1 MKNKHYSIFV
11 CYLLY
16 TFAVT
21 GPHQPKNRS
30 NLIVVRRTNVNS
42 TTSTTFPSHTPV
54 IDHQQGAGQTNVLQ
68 SVTHHGS
75 TTATGLEHSSV
86 VVWLLPTVALLAAI
100 LLVVVWL
107 KVRRGK
113 SHHSGHKPKPSSS
126 LPIGRRLSHSPDTP
140 APKNG
145 HHMPVALRKTL
156 LDQSRFM
163 ANPEYDWN
171 GHGGPDGDNNNEG
184 VGDDED
190 DSEDTS
196 QLAQFKSFSLIRPE
210 WIVLQHEIGEG
221 CFGKV
226 FRGSLLQQPSS
237 FKKLNDKIGQE
248 AAHLQIDH
256 DEEGGEQDEHEPVA
270 VKVLKAAAGP
280 TAQEDLL
287 HEAEIMAS
295 FTHPNILALRGIV
308 INGKK
313 NKNKQL
319 LRCA

>member
-1 MKNKHYSIFV
+1 MTCPY
-11 CYLLY
+11 
-16 TFAVT
+16 
-21 GPHQPKNRS
+21 QPKKGN
-30 NLIVVRRTNVNS
+30 NLLVVRRTNGSS
-42 TTSTTFPSHTPV
+42 TDPTSTFPSRTPF
-54 IDHQQGAGQTNVLQ
+54 IDHQQGAGHQTNVLQ

-86 VVWLLPTVALLAAI
+86 VVWLLPTVAILAAVLLA
-100 LLVVVWL
+100 VVWL
-107 KVRRGK
+107 KVRKGK
-113 SHHSGHKPKPSSS
+113 SHHSGHKPKLNSSS
-126 LPIGRRLSHSPDTP
+126 LPIGRRLSHSPDAP

-145 HHMPVALRKTL
+145 QHHMPVALRKTL
-156 LDQSRFM
+156 LDQIRFM

-190 DSEDTS
+190 DSEEMS

-210 WIVLQHEIGEG
+210 WIVLKQEIGEG

-248 AAHLQIDH
+248 AAHLQIDQ
-256 DEEGGEQDEHEPVA
+256 DEEGGDRGEHEPVA

-280 TAQEDLL
+280 TAQDDLL

-319 LRCA
+319 LRYAQILPPKHQQ